1 MGSISARKLG
11 QVIDNVRTSLAIEI
25 LTACAGIDQRRPLV
39 PAKGVAAAHALVRRV
54 VPELVDDRPLY
65 RDIEAVG
72 ALIRSGELVRAVE
85 AVVGPLA

>member
-1 MGSISARKLG
+1 MRA
-11 QVIDNVRTSLAIEI
+11 SLAIEI
-25 LTACAGIDQRRPLV
+25 MTAAAGLDQRRPLI

-65 RDIEAVG
+65 RDIEAAG

-85 AVVGPLA
+85 AVIGPLA